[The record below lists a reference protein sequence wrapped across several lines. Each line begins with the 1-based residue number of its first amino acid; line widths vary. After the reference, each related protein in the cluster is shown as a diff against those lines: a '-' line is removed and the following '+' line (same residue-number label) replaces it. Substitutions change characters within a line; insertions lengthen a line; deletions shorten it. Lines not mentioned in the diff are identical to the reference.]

1 MKVLRAMFKIV
12 VRTVGV
18 VIAVLTLIVGLSIYT
33 GKLARPIA
41 WRFPQ
46 GYRGW
51 AVVNFHNPG
60 CPPLVKE
67 GLYWVIQVSASG
79 RGCTS
84 APLPE
89 GWRYNRYVYVDSLGR
104 QTRLRADGWNTDS
117 MVWPFA
123 VNREKNEWYLFV
135 GTEPEF
141 RRSGK
146 QPR

>member
-1 MKVLRAMFKIV
+1 MKVLRVIFKIAV
-12 VRTVGV
+12 AVGG
-18 VIAVLTLIVGLSIYT
+18 VLTLIVGVSIYT

-51 AVVNFHNPG
+51 VVVNFQNPS
-60 CPPLVKE
+60 CPALVKD
-67 GLYWVIQVSASG
+67 GLYWVIPVSASG

-84 APLPE
+84 APFPE
-89 GWRYNRYVYVDSLGR
+89 GWRLNRYEYVDSLGR
-104 QTRLRADGWNTDS
+104 QTRLRADGWKTDS